1 MLFFVGKVLSI
12 EVYFFRHA
20 HYIRQPQQN
29 RSADL
34 FPSGPR
40 CDLLPL
46 MHPATSRRRPVD
58 PVTSTARR
66 AALWLRVST
75 GEQTL
80 ETQRPDLE
88 QLARA
93 RGLEVVEVYEE
104 QASGAAKQRTVLCA
118 MLDAAHRGAFEI
130 VIVWALDRLGRSMFE
145 TIETVRTLD
154 RSGVEVVSVREPW
167 LDTAGPARSLLLSIF
182 AWVADFERGRLIE
195 RTIAGMDR
203 ARREGKRIGRP
214 EKAIPMTIARAL
226 HAQGLSVRAVARR
239 LQVPASTLRRAL
251 ARESTSAA

>member
-1 MLFFVGKVLSI
+1 MLEHTATPAWHEGPGAAWDKGS
-12 EVYFFRHA
+12 
-20 HYIRQPQQN
+20 
-29 RSADL
+29 RSAM
-34 FPSGPR
+34 SI
-40 CDLLPL
+40 LPGEYLTL
-46 MHPATSRRRPVD
+46 MASTASPSRRGAVRFG
-58 PVTSTARR
+58 TLAGTARR
-66 AALWLRVST
+66 AALLLRVST
-75 GEQTL
+75 GEQTI
-80 ETQRPDLE
+80 ETQRPDVE

-104 QASGAAKQRTVLCA
+104 QASGAAKRRTVLRA
-118 MLDAAHRGAFEI
+118 MLDAAHRGAFEV

-226 HAQGLSVRAVARR
+226 RAQGVSVRAIARR